1 MIAMR
6 PFACLLLLAAC
17 GGDELAPPPPES
29 PDEEPEVR
37 ELVIS
42 EAPAGEGDTP
52 LFGGTNGT
60 IEDALARLSA
70 VERDENA
77 KGLFLRVGV
86 LSGAWGRVGDLAAG
100 LARIRAAGKPVH
112 CHFDFTDNLGY
123 YLLATSC
130 DRISMTPAGDLE
142 LVGVAAHLFYAKRLL
157 DNIGVRADLL
167 QVGRFKGAADPFTEE
182 EMPESTRES
191 MNALLDDL
199 MATLVTGIARGRDV
213 APDRARAIIDEG
225 PFDARD
231 ALAQGLVDDVA
242 FEDEAREHIRKE
254 AGVERV
260 RAVTLRPQIENPGL
274 GEILAM
280 LSGEPPEPPPDGDRL
295 ALVHVEGNIVDGEEQ
310 ASGAAVSGPFVAEM
324 KRLRDDDAVKAVVVR
339 IDSPGGSALASDRM
353 WHALRLLAQAKPVV
367 VSVGDMAASGGFYI
381 ASAADEIVAHESSL
395 VGSIG
400 VVAGKVAAD
409 ELARDIGLNVEIMSR
424 GRRAAWT
431 TPTRAFTDEERAI
444 LGRMMQ
450 RTYDRFIQRIVTGR
464 EMEQAA
470 VEAGAEGRI
479 LSGGRALRL
488 GLVDRIGGLED
499 AIERARELGGLH
511 EHAPIERW
519 PAPRNPFQ
527 VLAEQ
532 LGGARSPTR
541 VLLDDLAREL
551 GPLGQGAIRIPE
563 LLERERVLVALPFA
577 LVIE

>member
-1 MIAMR
+1 MR
-6 PFACLLLLAAC
+6 SLACLLLLAAC

-37 ELVIS
+37 ELIIS
-42 EAPAGEGDTP
+42 EAPAGEGDSP
-52 LFGGTNGT
+52 LFGGSSGT

-70 VERDENA
+70 IERDENA
-77 KGLFLRVGV
+77 KGLFLRVGA
-86 LSGAWGRVGDLAAG
+86 LAGAWGRVGDLAGG

-112 CHFDFTDNLGY
+112 CHFDVADNLGY

-182 EMPESTRES
+182 EMPEPTRES

-199 MATLVTGIARGRDV
+199 MGTLVSGVARGREIS
-213 APDRARAIIDEG
+213 PDRARAIIDEG

-231 ALAQGLVDDVA
+231 ALEHGLIDDIA

-254 AGVERV
+254 TGVERV
-260 RAVTLRPQIENPGL
+260 RAVTLRQRIENPGL

-280 LSGEPPEPPPDGDRL
+280 LSGEPPEPPPEGDRL

-310 ASGAAVSGPFVAEM
+310 ASGAAVSGPFVEEM
-324 KRLRDDDAVKAVVVR
+324 KRLRDDDAVKAIVVR

-381 ASAADEIVAHESSL
+381 ASAADEIVAQETSL

-400 VVAGKVAAD
+400 VVAGKVAAA
-409 ELARDIGLNVEIMSR
+409 ELARNIGLNVEILSR
-424 GRRAAWT
+424 GEHAAWT
-431 TPTRAFTDEERAI
+431 TPTRSFTEEERAI
-444 LGRMMQ
+444 LGRMMH
-450 RTYDRFIQRIVTGR
+450 RTYDRFIQRIVSGR
-464 EMEQAA
+464 EMERAA

-499 AIERARELGGLH
+499 AIARARELGGLH

-519 PAPRNPFQ
+519 PSPRNPFQ

-541 VLLDDLAREL
+541 VLIDDLAREL
-551 GPLGQGAIRIPE
+551 GPLGQSAIRIPE
-563 LLERERVLVALPFA
+563 LLENERVLVALPFA